1 MIATSSTRTRS
12 FPSCLS
18 EQRPPGPATGHGTAS
33 GLSGIIAKPAQ
44 APREVPNRN
53 LGKQRSEIDIRR
65 KHGKSLKA
73 AKAAVDKTAAAIGR
87 KFGIHSE
94 WDGDNLNFHR
104 AGGHGP

>member
-1 MIATSSTRTRS
+1 MS
-12 FPSCLS
+12 
-18 EQRPPGPATGHGTAS
+18 
-33 GLSGIIAKPAQ
+33 K
-44 APREVPNRN
+44 
-53 LGKQRSEIDIRR
+53 IDIRR

-104 AGGHGP
+104 AGGHGHIHVTKTEVRVTAELGFLMSALKPLIETEIKNQLDENFG